1 MCDKETIL
9 VTQPDR
15 QLSKYFKIYRE
26 SVPITDDTPQALC
39 PDCGAIVFEFIN
51 TNKKRIEDEK
61 EESGSLS

>member
-26 SVPITDDTPQALC
+26 SVPITNDTPQSLC
-39 PDCGAIVFEFIN
+39 PDCGAKVFDFIKER
-51 TNKKRIEDEK
+51 NKMLRDER
-61 EESGSLS
+61 EESGTL